1 MVTIKALSQ
10 SIHAR
15 FRARGRLKL
24 ARNVIIKNEVWIKD
38 WLQLVGRFTEIKPK
52 SGQNGGNNLKNAKT
66 NQ

>member
-24 ARNVIIKNEVWIKD
+24 ARNEIIKNEVWIKD
-38 WLQLVGRFTEIKPK
+38 SLQLVVRFKAIKPK
-52 SGQNGGNNLKNAKT
+52 FDQNDGNNLKNAKT
-66 NQ
+66 DQ